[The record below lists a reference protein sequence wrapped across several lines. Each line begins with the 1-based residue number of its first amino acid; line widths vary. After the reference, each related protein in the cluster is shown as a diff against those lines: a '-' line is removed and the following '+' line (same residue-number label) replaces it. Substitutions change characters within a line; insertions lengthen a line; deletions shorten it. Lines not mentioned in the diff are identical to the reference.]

1 MTDLRTAAQQ
11 ALEFCEFLW
20 RDVPLNDYSE
30 DMRQD
35 VESALRAALAEP
47 DVPETNF
54 GNMEPVAW
62 RYSVQPQVLGASY
75 WAFSETKDV
84 PDAQPLYAAPPQRNP
99 LTGQEYADV
108 YEQCADW
115 DDFARAVGRAH
126 GIK

>member
-1 MTDLRTAAQQ
+1 MTTLREAAIQ
-11 ALEFCEFLW
+11 ALVALVRASSYYDTYAEI
-20 RDVPLNDYSE
+20 
-30 DMRQD
+30 
-35 VESALRAALAEP
+35 SALQDALAEP